1 MPAPVVS
8 PPALLILIS
17 LRSNFAMNNKYN
29 LRAIAAK
36 AIGQVLDKGQSL
48 STVLPEL
55 QKNIS
60 DKDKSLLQELCFGT
74 LRVLPELEWYLQQLM
89 EKVLT
94 GKQRPLHYLLMVGLY
109 QLLYTRIPPHAAV
122 AETVNGAIALK
133 RPQMKGLINGVMRQ
147 FQRQQQELTAQV
159 QTQSSRFLHPG
170 WLLKRIQD
178 AYPEQWQQIVDAN
191 NQKPPMWLRV
201 NRQHHS
207 RDEYLELLQL
217 AGIEAVT
224 HEGYPDALRLV
235 TPCAV
240 TALPGFDAGWITVQ
254 DASAQGCTPLLEP
267 QNGEIILDLCAAPG
281 GKTTHI
287 LEAAPEAQV
296 TAVDVDES
304 RLKRVAENLARLKQ
318 QATVLCGDG
327 RTPETWSNGQIYD
340 RILLDAPCSA
350 TGVIRRH
357 PDIKWLRRNSDIDE
371 LVALQKQIIDAIWP
385 QLKSGG
391 TMVYATCS
399 ILPEEN
405 TLQINDFIHRHSDA
419 HLVNIGTDESPY
431 RQNLPSQDGGDGFFY
446 AKLIKA

>member
-1 MPAPVVS
+1 
-8 PPALLILIS
+8 
-17 LRSNFAMNNKYN
+17 MNHKYN
-29 LRAIAAK
+29 LRSIAAK

-48 STVLPEL
+48 SVVLPEL

-60 DKDKSLLQELCFGT
+60 DKDKALLQELCFGT

-89 EKVLT
+89 SKIMT
-94 GKQRPLHYLLMVGLY
+94 GKQRPLHYLLLIGLY

-147 FQRQQQELTAQV
+147 FQRQQQELTEQAKAQADH
-159 QTQSSRFLHPG
+159 FLHPS
-170 WLLKRIQD
+170 WLLQRIQNS
-178 AYPEQWQQIVDAN
+178 YPEQWQQIIEAN

-207 RDEYLELLQL
+207 RDEYLKILQQ
-217 AGIEAVT
+217 ANIEAFI
-224 HEGYPDALRLV
+224 HPEYPDALRLA
-235 TPCAV
+235 TPYPV
-240 TALPGFDAGWITVQ
+240 MRLPGFDSGWVTVQ
-254 DASAQGCTPLLEP
+254 DASAQGCIPLLEP
-267 QNGEIILDLCAAPG
+267 KNDDIILDLCAAPG

-287 LEAAPEAQV
+287 LEAAPRAQV
-296 TAVDVDES
+296 TAVDIDEN
-304 RLKRVAENLARLKQ
+304 RLKRITENLNRLQQ
-318 QATVLCGDG
+318 QATVLRGDG
-327 RTPETWSNGQIYD
+327 RTPEAWNSGQKFD

-371 LVALQKQIIDAIWP
+371 LVVLQKEIIDAIWP

-391 TMVYATCS
+391 TMIYATCS

-405 TLQINDFIHRHSDA
+405 KLQMDNFLQRHEDA
-419 HLVNIGTDESPY
+419 QLVNLGDDNSPY
-431 RQNLPSQDGGDGFFY
+431 RQNLPSPDGGDGFFY
-446 AKLIKA
+446 AKLVKA